1 MTGAPFVR
9 VVWLPTGH
17 QVLVREWPEGHAEA
31 AWRSGPDAVWGR
43 PWVLHPG
50 DDGEDAE
57 SEAA

>member
-1 MTGAPFVR
+1 MTGPFVR

-17 QVLVREWPEGHAEA
+17 QVLIREWPGGHVEA
-31 AWRSGPDAVWGR
+31 AWRSGPGAEWGR

-50 DDGEDAE
+50 DDE